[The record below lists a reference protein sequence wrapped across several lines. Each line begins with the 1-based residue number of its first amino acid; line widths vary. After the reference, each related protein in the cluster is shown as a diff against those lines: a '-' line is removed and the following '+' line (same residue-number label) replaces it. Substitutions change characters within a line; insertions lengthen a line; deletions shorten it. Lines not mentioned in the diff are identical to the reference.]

1 LGTSDNPQYHG
12 ITSTLTISFSKSI
25 PSKKAKDNDEPGKND
40 FETPA
45 SRSIHS
51 ILYSARNIHSG
62 VPQLVQE
69 NEILK
74 SMLTNLSEFQLYN
87 EKFMR

>member
-1 LGTSDNPQYHG
+1 MMNLEKMISKRLLQEVFTAYD
-12 ITSTLTISFSKSI
+12 TLQEVFT
-25 PSKKAKDNDEPGKND
+25 A
-40 FETPA
+40 
-45 SRSIHS
+45 
-51 ILYSARNIHSG
+51 G
-62 VPQLVQE
+62 VPQLIHE

>member
-1 LGTSDNPQYHG
+1 MMNLEKMISKRLLQEVFTAYD
-12 ITSTLTISFSKSI
+12 TLQEVFT
-25 PSKKAKDNDEPGKND
+25 A
-40 FETPA
+40 
-45 SRSIHS
+45 
-51 ILYSARNIHSG
+51 G